1 MITRAVQEKI
11 TPNVESRS
19 TLLSYMLDIWIEKVV
34 LSLYIPM
41 SAVPIEI
48 SIRALAR
55 PIGQQTLKHYNIMR
69 KWSQLNT
76 TISMDGTVNVY
87 YNAPIQ
93 SSMWLIFM

>member
-19 TLLSYMLDIWIEKVV
+19 TVLSYMLDIWIEKVV
-34 LSLYIPM
+34 LSLNIHM
-41 SAVPIEI
+41 STFPIEI

-55 PIGQQTLKHYNIMR
+55 PIGQQTLKHYTIMR
-69 KWSQLNT
+69 KWSHMNII
-76 TISMDGTVNVY
+76 ISMDGTMHVY

-93 SSMWLIFM
+93 SSMWFIFM